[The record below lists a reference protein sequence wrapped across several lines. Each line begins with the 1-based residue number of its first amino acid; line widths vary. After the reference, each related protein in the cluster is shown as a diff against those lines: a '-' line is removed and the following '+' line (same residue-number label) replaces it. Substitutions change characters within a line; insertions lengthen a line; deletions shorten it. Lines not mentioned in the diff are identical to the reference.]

1 MNQMLQEPEVS
12 QAQIAQDQVPQETSQ
27 AISQTPD
34 VPAAPPV
41 AAHPRFV
48 KPQRVAFVQSAWHR
62 EVVEECRI
70 AFLDEIEARH
80 IARAQVDVFE
90 VPGSFEI
97 PLHAQLLAKT
107 RRYTAIVAAG
117 LVVDGGIYRHEFV
130 ADTVIKALMDVQ
142 LKTEVP
148 IFSAVLTPQQFHES
162 AVHYEFF
169 RKHFATKGIE
179 VAEACANTLH
189 SLERLRGA
197 GGGGDRVRFN
207 LSPTGRGRFAPGDA
221 KHRPVQIGLRSLTKR

>member
-1 MNQMLQEPEVS
+1 MNQMLQDS
-12 QAQIAQDQVPQETSQ
+12 QHETSQ
-27 AISQTPD
+27 GETSPVENPTEGI
-34 VPAAPPV
+34 APPPS
-41 AAHPRFV
+41 HPRFA
-48 KPQRVAFVQSAWHR
+48 KPQGIAFVQSSWHR

-80 IARAQVDVFE
+80 IDRARVDVFA

-142 LKTEVP
+142 LRTEVP
-148 IFSAVLTPQQFHES
+148 VFSAVLTPQQFHETQ
-162 AVHYEFF
+162 AHFDFF
-169 RKHFATKGIE
+169 RKHFATKGVE
-179 VAEACANTLH
+179 VAAACANTLL
-189 SLERLRGA
+189 SLERLRGQGAA
-197 GGGGDRVRFN
+197 GIV
-207 LSPTGRGRFAPGDA
+207 
-221 KHRPVQIGLRSLTKR
+221 

>member
-1 MNQMLQEPEVS
+1 MNQMLQD
-12 QAQIAQDQVPQETSQ
+12 A
-27 AISQTPD
+27 PD
-34 VPAAPPV
+34 VKHSDEVKRAAPGVDPPAV
-41 AAHPRFV
+41 RVHPRFA
-48 KPQRVAFVQSAWHR
+48 KPQRIAFVQSCWHR

-70 AFLDEIEARH
+70 AFLAEIEARN
-80 IARAQVDVFE
+80 ITRAQIDLFE

-142 LKTEVP
+142 LRTEVP

-162 AVHYEFF
+162 AAHFEFF
-169 RKHFATKGIE
+169 RKHFATKGVE
-179 VAEACANTLH
+179 VAEACANTLL
-189 SLERLRGA
+189 SLERLRGQVAA
-197 GGGGDRVRFN
+197 GIV
-207 LSPTGRGRFAPGDA
+207 
-221 KHRPVQIGLRSLTKR
+221 

>member
-1 MNQMLQEPEVS
+1 MNQMLQEPHLQDAPEVKDS
-12 QAQIAQDQVPQETSQ
+12 PEINKAPETIDPPS
-27 AISQTPD
+27 
-34 VPAAPPV
+34 AP
-41 AAHPRFV
+41 AHPRFA
-48 KPQRVAFVQSAWHR
+48 KPQRVAFVQSSWHR

-80 IARAQVDVFE
+80 IARAQIDLFE

-142 LKTEVP
+142 LRTEVP
-148 IFSAVLTPQQFHES
+148 IFSAVLTPQQFHEN
-162 AVHYEFF
+162 AVHVEFF
-169 RKHFATKGIE
+169 RKHFAIKGVE
-179 VAEACANTLH
+179 VAEACANTLL
-189 SLERLRGA
+189 SLERLRGQVAA
-197 GGGGDRVRFN
+197 GIVG
-207 LSPTGRGRFAPGDA
+207 
-221 KHRPVQIGLRSLTKR
+221 

>member
-1 MNQMLQEPEVS
+1 MNQMLQEPTEVEK
-12 QAQIAQDQVPQETSQ
+12 APETVDR
-27 AISQTPD
+27 P
-34 VPAAPPV
+34 PAPS
-41 AAHPRFV
+41 HPRFA

-62 EVVEECRI
+62 EVVEECRL
-70 AFLDEIEARH
+70 AFLGEIEARG
-80 IARAQVDVFE
+80 IARAQVDLFE

-142 LKTEVP
+142 LRTEVP
-148 IFSAVLTPQQFHES
+148 VFSAVLTPQQFHES
-162 AVHYEFF
+162 QVHLDFF
-169 RKHFATKGIE
+169 RQHFAIKGIE

-189 SLERLRGA
+189 GLERLRGQVAA
-197 GGGGDRVRFN
+197 GIV
-207 LSPTGRGRFAPGDA
+207 
-221 KHRPVQIGLRSLTKR
+221 

>member
-1 MNQMLQEPEVS
+1 MNQMLQDPQVQES
-12 QAQIAQDQVPQETSQ
+12 QVRESQIQESQIQESESSETS
-27 AISQTPD
+27 TPAD
-34 VPAAPPV
+34 PPAQPE
-41 AAHPRFV
+41 HPRFAR
-48 KPQRVAFVQSAWHR
+48 PQRIAFVQSSWHR
-62 EVVEECRI
+62 DVVMEARI

-80 IARAQVDVFE
+80 IPRERVDVFE

-142 LKTEVP
+142 LRTEVP
-148 IFSAVLTPQQFHES
+148 VFSAVLTPQHFHES
-162 AVHYEFF
+162 QAHFDFF

-179 VAEACANTLH
+179 VAEACANTLL
-189 SLERLRGA
+189 SLERLRGQVAA
-197 GGGGDRVRFN
+197 GIV
-207 LSPTGRGRFAPGDA
+207 PG
-221 KHRPVQIGLRSLTKR
+221 S

>member
-1 MNQMLQEPEVS
+1 MNQMLQDAPTDTS
-12 QAQIAQDQVPQETSQ
+12 PTDTIAADAPP
-27 AISQTPD
+27 AAQTPIEPSPPD
-34 VPAAPPV
+34 EAPP
-41 AAHPRFV
+41 APAHPRFT

-62 EVVEECRI
+62 DVVAECRI

-80 IARAQVDVFE
+80 IPPDRVDIFE

-142 LKTEVP
+142 LRTEVP
-148 IFSAVLTPQQFHES
+148 VFSAVLTPQQFHES
-162 AVHYEFF
+162 QAHFEFF

-179 VAEACANTLH
+179 VAAACAETLL
-189 SLERLRGA
+189 SLERLRGQVAA
-197 GGGGDRVRFN
+197 GIV
-207 LSPTGRGRFAPGDA
+207 
-221 KHRPVQIGLRSLTKR
+221 

>member
-1 MNQMLQEPEVS
+1 MNQMLQEAEV
-12 QAQIAQDQVPQETSQ
+12 QEAQIQTSE
-27 AISQTPD
+27 AGNAPDTPERP
-34 VPAAPPV
+34 PAP
-41 AAHPRFV
+41 AHPRFA

-70 AFLDEIEARH
+70 AFLAEIEARG
-80 IARAQVDVFE
+80 ITNIDVFE

-97 PLHAQLLAKT
+97 PLHAQILAKT

-142 LKTEVP
+142 LRTEVP
-148 IFSAVLTPQQFHES
+148 VFSAVLTPQQFHES
-162 AVHYEFF
+162 AVHVDFF
-169 RKHFATKGIE
+169 RKHFVIKGIE

-189 SLERLRGA
+189 SLERLRSQVAA
-197 GGGGDRVRFN
+197 GIV
-207 LSPTGRGRFAPGDA
+207 
-221 KHRPVQIGLRSLTKR
+221 